1 MLQYLKRFKR
11 FLNNLLVDIQ
21 FNSIH
26 KGINRFESKYKGIE
40 KKA

>member
-11 FLNNLLVDIQ
+11 FLNSLVIAIQ
-21 FNSIH
+21 FRSIN
-26 KGINRFESKYKGIE
+26 KGINKFETKYKGIE